1 MPTGRPVPSIQTF
14 MVEGAVPYLGD
25 LLIQVALLVDVQLRV
40 APPVLLMEKDPYEGQ
55 QKPRTMVRPSHQAG
69 CASSIT
75 VRLRAI
81 VEAASVR
88 LSVLEEG
95 WSAYLRSRLPL

>member
-1 MPTGRPVPSIQTF
+1 

-75 VRLRAI
+75 VWLRAI

-88 LSVLEEG
+88 LSDTVRGLVGVSEEQ
-95 WSAYLRSRLPL
+95 AATMMVHATANAV